1 MDKHRN
7 NMVDKSQISGVLRF
21 LMIFLSRSSG
31 IPAILESKIEVVAQ
45 DEAKMIDLRIC
56 SRSLWN
62 VMVDAKY
69 QAE

>member
-31 IPAILESKIEVVAQ
+31 IPAILESKIEVVVQ
-45 DEAKMIDLRIC
+45 DDTKMIDLQIC
-56 SRSLWN
+56 SRTLSN
-62 VMVDAKY
+62 AAVDAKY